1 MGNLSWYYSSLLAC
15 VASDPI
21 GASAKANKPR
31 PCAFWKG
38 GALKHPSNLLLIKEF
53 IQVLDIAR
61 ATTGAKD
68 VWINKL

>member
-1 MGNLSWYYSSLLAC
+1 M
-15 VASDPI
+15 ASDPI

-53 IQVLDIAR
+53 IQVLAQQKFIGIAR